1 MCVSQSLW
9 RTKLV
14 NVLLFQA
21 GWFVCVLGAARG
33 WVWMGTILGLVLV
46 GAHVALVRHR
56 NREVRLLAIALV
68 FGLVVDSAH
77 IVSGS
82 LVFFSGNVAPGLAPP
97 WILVLWM
104 QLASTL
110 RFSLNWLAGRYLAA
124 SALGALAGAG
134 AYAAG
139 VHLGA
144 AGFGPDSAL
153 ALARIGFGWAVA
165 LPLLLCA
172 AHRGEATGGMYR
184 IFR

>member
-1 MCVSQSLW
+1 VNQALW
-9 RTKLV
+9 NTKLV
-14 NVLLFQA
+14 NVLFFQA
-21 GWFVCVLGAARG
+21 GWFTCVLGAARG

-46 GAHVALVRHR
+46 GAHVVLVPHR
-56 NREVRLLAIALV
+56 NREARLLAIALV
-68 FGLVVDSAH
+68 LGLAVDSAH

-82 LVFFSGNVAPGLAPP
+82 LVFFSGSVVPGLAPP

-104 QLASTL
+104 QIASTL

-124 SALGALAGAG
+124 SVLGALAGAG

-144 AGFGPDSAL
+144 AEFGPDSAL

-165 LPLLLCA
+165 LPLLLFA
-172 AHRGEATGGMYR
+172 AHRGGATGGTYR